1 VTCGGIRDTDAR
13 ASRDGSSKRSS
24 RQTYA
29 RARACVVR
37 AQPRVPSPSTPDRN
51 KINTS
56 NGPISKA
63 AILVARDEHV
73 LRLDPVLQAV
83 KLPAR
88 VTRLDT
94 GLADVDGDDF
104 AHFGRA
110 GGGKTAVLRTTR
122 IVTRRSNDSLFWSFS
137 CCVTL

>member
-1 VTCGGIRDTDAR
+1 MRRDTRHGR
-13 ASRDGSSKRSS
+13 ASES
-24 RQTYA
+24 RRNVRHGRHDKPNA

-110 GGGKTAVLRTTR
+110 GGGEDGGVEDHA
-122 IVTRRSNDSLFWSFS
+122 NCD
-137 CCVTL
+137 

>member
-1 VTCGGIRDTDAR
+1 MRRDTRHGR
-13 ASRDGSSKRSS
+13 ASES
-24 RQTYA
+24 RRNVRHGRHDKPNA

-37 AQPRVPSPSTPDRN
+37 AQPRVPSPSTLDRN

-104 AHFGRA
+104 AHVCWLLLFYC
-110 GGGKTAVLRTTR
+110 GGGGG
-122 IVTRRSNDSLFWSFS
+122 
-137 CCVTL
+137 

>member
-1 VTCGGIRDTDAR
+1 MTCGGIRDTDAR

-110 GGGKTAVLRTTR
+110 GGGEDGGVEDHA
-122 IVTRRSNDSLFWSFS
+122 NCD
-137 CCVTL
+137 